1 MVESIG
7 VGVESVG
14 ISLGLSFALVQ
25 HTESR
30 CVGWVGISRVG
41 VSSIGSS
48 VWEPVGIVVEESW
61 ISLSICLSICITLH
75 KPMILS
81 VWEGGRV
88 VVGQWETSR
97 IGDSL
102 GRHNRLDGNSRLDG
116 WVDIWGAKLG
126 SQMLSLG
133 NLDSMGVIWNH
144 SS

>member
-30 CVGWVGISRVG
+30 CISRVG

-61 ISLSICLSICITLH
+61 ISLSICLSICITFH

-81 VWEGGRV
+81 VWEGSRV
-88 VVGQWETSR
+88 VVGQWETSS

-102 GRHNRLDGNSRLDG
+102 GWHNRLD
-116 WVDIWGAKLG
+116 
-126 SQMLSLG
+126 
-133 NLDSMGVIWNH
+133 
-144 SS
+144 